1 MPRGLGDSS
10 YFDSGKDACQ
20 GDSGGPL
27 MGTYPETD
35 QVFLAGVV
43 SWGIGRSFFGTTTQ
57 HLYPIFP
64 LTCRVWS
71 EGKVRGV
78 HKSESLCKVVPAN
91 HQDVAVAN
99 LSS

>member
-43 SWGIGRSFFGTTTQ
+43 SWGIGGSFFETTTQ
-57 HLYPIFP
+57 HL
-64 LTCRVWS
+64 S
-71 EGKVRGV
+71 KQSVRG
-78 HKSESLCKVVPAN
+78 HNMLKKRLQKK
-91 HQDVAVAN
+91 
-99 LSS
+99 

>member
-43 SWGIGRSFFGTTTQ
+43 SWGIGRSFFGGTTQ
-57 HLYPIFP
+57 HLYTISYLSFD
-64 LTCRVWS
+64 LQ
-71 EGKVRGV
+71 GV
-78 HKSESLCKVVPAN
+78 VGRESTGCTQK
-91 HQDVAVAN
+91 
-99 LSS
+99 